1 MRKRIALWTGL
12 LAAAAT
18 LSAPVALS
26 CTIHPKAGATDEE
39 LARLAT
45 VSRSDAERMAV
56 ARVRRHAAVS
66 VISAELETEHGCL
79 LWSFDLRLAGSSG
92 IHEVQIDAG
101 DGRILSVKRENSQQE
116 AAETKDEIKP
126 RPGK

>member
-1 MRKRIALWTGL
+1 MRKKITLLTGL
-12 LAAAAT
+12 MAAAAT
-18 LSAPVALS
+18 LSGSAALA
-26 CTIHPKAGATDEE
+26 CTIHPKAEATDEE

-45 VSRSDAERMAV
+45 VSRTDAERIAV
-56 ARVRRHAAVS
+56 AKVRRHAAVS

-79 LWSFDLRLAGSSG
+79 LWSFDLRLAGSLG

-101 DGRILSVKRENSQQE
+101 DGRILSVKRENPQQE
-116 AAETKDEIKP
+116 AAETKGETRR

>member
-1 MRKRIALWTGL
+1 MRKKIALLTGFMAV
-12 LAAAAT
+12 AAA
-18 LSAPVALS
+18 LSAYPARS

-45 VSRSDAERMAV
+45 VSRTDAERIAV
-56 ARVRRHAAVS
+56 AKIQRHVAVS

-92 IHEVQIDAG
+92 IREVQLDAG
-101 DGRILSVKRENSQQE
+101 DGRILSVKREINQQE
-116 AAETKDEIKP
+116 AVETKGEIKP
-126 RPGK
+126 KPDK